1 MNRILLII
9 KGLSI
14 YLLLFFADTANA
26 QVIDFENVPGVK
38 IGDPI
43 AYLTVPG
50 NDCKV
55 EFFIGFNLQDTA
67 HLTLQRVGNTVKTDN
82 ALSGGFQGIINDKDC
97 QENKI
102 PITRMNQIN
111 YKPFVLNS
119 HLTNRERVG
128 CQFVSTV
135 ISGDSLPSIFISF
148 SLTTKACSGDILDLD
163 GANNAIEAYEIYHY
177 KTFDDFPAKP
187 ISNPIEIRT
196 TGKSFGLGEIGD
208 DGGVVPFQ
216 INGETPF
223 QLIEIRPNMQVNPE
237 NVIRDIFGFALDN
250 FSPFELEQPPY
261 LPPYMSGESVAI
273 STQLI
278 PRKLDKGQNIYFDFD
293 SDVPKKTDKLKT
305 LIADLK
311 QHPSKRIQL
320 TAYTDQTGDAS
331 YNLALAKRRAEAVKK
346 VLVDAGVKP
355 NQISIHTVGE
365 DVNSQLKSWE
375 KRRVTVSY
383 L

>member
-1 MNRILLII
+1 MERILLMM
-9 KGLSI
+9 KRLSI
-14 YLLLFFADTANA
+14 YLILFLANTTNG
-26 QVIDFENVPGVK
+26 QVIDFENVPAVK

-55 EFFIGFNLQDTA
+55 AFFIGFDLQDTT
-67 HLTLQRVGNTVKTDN
+67 HLTLQRVGYTVKNDN

-148 SLTTKACSGDILDLD
+148 SLPTKACSGDILDLD

-177 KTFDDFPAKP
+177 KTIDNFPAKP
-187 ISNPIEIRT
+187 ISDPIKIRT
-196 TGKSFGLGEIGD
+196 TGKSFGMGEIGD
-208 DGGVVPFQ
+208 DGGVVHFQ
-216 INGETPF
+216 IDGDTPF
-223 QLIEIRPNMQVNPE
+223 QLIEIRPNMQVTPE

-250 FSPFELEQPPY
+250 FSPFEGEQPPY
-261 LPPYMSGESVAI
+261 LPPYMSGESVAK
-273 STQLI
+273 STQL
-278 PRKLDKGQNIYFDFD
+278 KLNKSTKGLNIYFNFD
-293 SDVPKKTDKLKT
+293 SDNPKKTDQLKT

-311 QHPSKRIQL
+311 QHPSKKIKL
-320 TAYTDQTGDAS
+320 IAYTDETGDTS
-331 YNLALAKRRAEAVKK
+331 YNLGLAERRAEAVRK
-346 VLVDAGVKP
+346 VLLDVGVKYD
-355 NQISIHTVGE
+355 QISIHVVGE
-365 DVNSQLKSWE
+365 DENSQLKSWE
-375 KRRVTVSY
+375 KRRVTASY